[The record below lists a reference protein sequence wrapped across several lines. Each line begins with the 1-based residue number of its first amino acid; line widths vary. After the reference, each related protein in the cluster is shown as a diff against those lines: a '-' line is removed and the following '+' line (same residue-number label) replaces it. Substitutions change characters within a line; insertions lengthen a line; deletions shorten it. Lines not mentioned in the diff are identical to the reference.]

1 MKLNRLLQF
10 IFGFVLLFS
19 ISCTSD
25 YEEIIPE
32 ITYNNGFLVTNEG
45 NFGKPNADVTFV
57 TKDLSLMQDDIYKV
71 KNNNENLGDV
81 LQTMVF
87 NGDKAYLL
95 LNNSNK
101 ITVVDRV
108 SFKKSGEITAQLD
121 NPRYMAV
128 ANGNLYVSNDKYAGG
143 KFVNVYKLSDNSFVK
158 KIDFASTSTVERIVE
173 AGGNVFV
180 QNTNSFNPGTT
191 ITKINTTSNTIDATP
206 VQVPNGNNIN
216 RIISYNNSVYAIAEG
231 TSNSYIHQIP
241 AAGGA
246 ITTTTLAGIEKG
258 TNLQIDG
265 GRFYFSSKNK
275 IYSMAMTATTAPT
288 SPLITAVD
296 GGDYFTLYGF
306 NVIDGR
312 IFTIDVKGFTAPS
325 EITVYTT
332 AGAAVSK
339 FKAGMG
345 ANGVYK
351 NY

>member
-1 MKLNRLLQF
+1 MKLNKLLQI

-19 ISCTSD
+19 VSCTSD

-32 ITYNNGFLVTNEG
+32 ITYNNGLFITNEG
-45 NFGKPNADVTFV
+45 KYGTPNADVSFV
-57 TKDLSLMQDDIYKV
+57 SRDLSVMQNDIYKA

-101 ITVVDRV
+101 IVIVDRTT
-108 SFKKSGEITAQLD
+108 FRKTGEITAQL
-121 NPRYMAV
+121 NTPRYMAI
-128 ANGNLYVSNDKYAGG
+128 ANGNLYVSNDLYGG
-143 KFVNVYKLSDNSFVK
+143 AKFVNVYKLADNSFVK
-158 KIDFASTSTVERIVE
+158 KIDFASTSTVENVVE
-173 AGGNVFV
+173 AGGNIFV
-180 QNTNSFNPGTT
+180 QNATVGSGNT
-191 ITKINTTSNTIDATP
+191 ITKINTTSNTIDGAAIA
-206 VQVPNGNNIN
+206 VPNGNIN
-216 RIISYNNSVYAIAEG
+216 KTISYNNNVYVIAAG
-231 TSNSYIHQIP
+231 ATDSYIHQIS
-241 AAGGA
+241 ATGSVVK
-246 ITTTTLAGIEKG
+246 TTTLTGIANG

-275 IYSMAMTATTAPT
+275 VYSMDMNATTAPT
-288 SPLITAVD
+288 SPIITAVD

-306 NVIDGR
+306 NVIEGR
-312 IFTIDVKGFTAPS
+312 IFTVDVKGFTEAS

-332 AGAAVSK
+332 AGTQISK
-339 FKAGMG
+339 FKTGIG

>member
-32 ITYNNGFLVTNEG
+32 INYNNGFLITNEG
-45 NFGKPNADVTFV
+45 NFGTPNADVTFV
-57 TKDLSLMQDDIYKV
+57 TKDLSLMQNDIYKT

-81 LQTMVF
+81 LQTMTF
-87 NGDKAYLL
+87 NNDKAYLL
-95 LNNSNK
+95 LNSSNR

-108 SFKKSGEITAQLD
+108 TFKKTGEITAQLN

-128 ANGNLYVSNDKYAGG
+128 ANGNLYVTNDQFGAG

-158 KIDFASTSTVERIVE
+158 KIDFATTSTVEGIVE
-173 AGGNVFV
+173 AGGNIYV
-180 QNTNSFNPGTT
+180 QNTNAFNPGTT
-191 ITKINTTSNTIDATP
+191 LTKINTSTNTIDSQI
-206 VQVPNGNNIN
+206 QVPNGNNIN
-216 RIISYNNSVYAIAEG
+216 KIISYNNSVYAITEG
-231 TSNSYIHQIP
+231 APNSYIHQIP
-241 AAGGA
+241 ASGAA
-246 ITTTTLAGIEKG
+246 ITTTTLTGIEKA

-275 IYSMAMTATTAPT
+275 IYSMAMNATTSPT

-306 NVIDGR
+306 SVIDGR
-312 IFTIDVKGFTAPS
+312 IFTVDVKGFTAAS

-332 AGAAVSK
+332 AGTAISK
-339 FKAGMG
+339 FTAGMG
-345 ANGVYK
+345 ANGIYK

>member
-1 MKLNRLLQF
+1 MKLNKLLQI

-19 ISCTSD
+19 VSCTSD

-32 ITYNNGFLVTNEG
+32 ITYNNGLFITNEG
-45 NFGKPNADVTFV
+45 KYGTPNADVSFV
-57 TKDLSLMQDDIYKV
+57 SRDLSVMQNDIYKA

-101 ITVVDRV
+101 IVIVDRTT
-108 SFKKSGEITAQLD
+108 FRKTGEITAQL
-121 NPRYMAV
+121 NTPRYMAI
-128 ANGNLYVSNDKYAGG
+128 ANGNLYVSNDLYGG
-143 KFVNVYKLSDNSFVK
+143 AKFVNVYKLADNSFVK

-173 AGGNVFV
+173 AGGNIYV

-191 ITKINTTSNTIDATP
+191 ITKINTSSNTIDATP
-206 VQVPNGNNIN
+206 IQVPNGTNIN

-246 ITTTTLAGIEKG
+246 ITTTTLTGIEKG

-275 IYSMAMTATTAPT
+275 IYSMDMNATTAPT
-288 SPLITAVD
+288 SPIITAVD

-306 NVIDGR
+306 NVIEGR
-312 IFTIDVKGFTAPS
+312 IFTVDVKGFTEAS

-332 AGAAVSK
+332 AGTQISK
-339 FKAGMG
+339 FKTGIG

>member
-1 MKLNRLLQF
+1 MKLNKLLQI

-19 ISCTSD
+19 VSCTSD

-32 ITYNNGFLVTNEG
+32 ITYNNGLFITNEG
-45 NFGKPNADVTFV
+45 KYGTPNADVSFV
-57 TKDLSLMQDDIYKV
+57 SRDLSVMQNDIYKA

-101 ITVVDRV
+101 IAIVDRTT
-108 SFKKSGEITAQLD
+108 FRKTGEITAQL
-121 NPRYMAV
+121 NTPRYMAI
-128 ANGNLYVSNDKYAGG
+128 ANGNLYVSNDLYGG
-143 KFVNVYKLSDNSFVK
+143 AKFVNVYKLADNSFVK
-158 KIDFASTSTVERIVE
+158 KIDFASTSTVENVVE
-173 AGGNVFV
+173 AGGNIFV
-180 QNTNSFNPGTT
+180 QNATVGFGNT
-191 ITKINTTSNTIDATP
+191 ITKINTTSNTIDGAAIA
-206 VQVPNGNNIN
+206 VPNGNIN
-216 RIISYNNSVYAIAEG
+216 KTISYNNNVYVIAAG
-231 TSNSYIHQIP
+231 TTDSYIHQIS
-241 AAGGA
+241 ATGSVVK
-246 ITTTTLAGIEKG
+246 TTTLTGIANG

-275 IYSMAMTATTAPT
+275 VYSMDMNATTAPT
-288 SPLITAVD
+288 SPIITAVD

-306 NVIDGR
+306 NVIEGR
-312 IFTIDVKGFTAPS
+312 IFTVDVKGFTEAS

-332 AGAAVSK
+332 AGTQISK
-339 FKAGMG
+339 FKTGIG

>member
-1 MKLNRLLQF
+1 MKLNRLLQI

-19 ISCTSD
+19 VSCTSD

-32 ITYNNGFLVTNEG
+32 ITYNNGFFITNEG
-45 NFGKPNADVTFV
+45 NFQTPNADVTFI
-57 TKDLSLMQDDIYKV
+57 TKDLSLMQNDIYKA

-81 LQTMVF
+81 LQTMVL
-87 NGDKAYLL
+87 NGNKAYLL
-95 LNNSNK
+95 LNSSNK
-101 ITVVDRV
+101 VKVVDRV
-108 SFKKSGEITAQLD
+108 TFKKTGEITEQLN

-128 ANGNLYVSNDKYAGG
+128 ANGNLYVTNDQFGAG
-143 KFVNVYKLSDNSFVK
+143 KFVTVYKLSDNSFVK
-158 KIDFASTSTVERIVE
+158 KIDFATTSTVEGIVE
-173 AGGNVFV
+173 AGGNIYV

-191 ITKINTTSNTIDATP
+191 ITKINTSNNTIDTTP
-206 VQVPNGNNIN
+206 IQVPNGNNIN
-216 RIISYNNSVYAIAEG
+216 KIISYNNSVYAIAEG

-241 AAGGA
+241 AAGGV
-246 ITTTTLAGIEKG
+246 ITTTTLTGIEKA

-275 IYSMAMTATTAPT
+275 IYSMAMNATTAPT

-306 NVIDGR
+306 SVLDGR
-312 IFTIDVKGFTAPS
+312 IFTVDVKGFTEAS

-332 AGAAVSK
+332 AGTAISK
-339 FKAGMG
+339 FKAGKG